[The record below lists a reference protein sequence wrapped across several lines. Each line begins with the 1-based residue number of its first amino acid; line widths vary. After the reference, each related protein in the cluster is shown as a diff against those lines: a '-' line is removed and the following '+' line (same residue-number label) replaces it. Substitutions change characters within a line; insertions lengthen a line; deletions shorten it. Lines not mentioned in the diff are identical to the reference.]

1 MLLRKQKKVSKFAVN
16 SRYENY
22 LKGYEIKKLLWLRDW
37 PKNFKFSLEA
47 SFPGQI
53 FFFGQHL
60 SRRQYQP
67 TYQPAEGVYLLI
79 SLKLESRLFNSSE
92 TWQTK

>member
-22 LKGYEIKKLLWLRDW
+22 LKGYEIKKLLWLRDC

-79 SLKLESRLFNSSE
+79 SL
-92 TWQTK
+92 